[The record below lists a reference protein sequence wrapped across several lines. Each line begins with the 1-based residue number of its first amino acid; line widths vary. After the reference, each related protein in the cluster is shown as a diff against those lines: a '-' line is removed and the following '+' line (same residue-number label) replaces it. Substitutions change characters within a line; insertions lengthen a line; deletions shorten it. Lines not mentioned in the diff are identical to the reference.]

1 MSVIIQKHKE
11 RHITWTLGNIAVIV
25 AVAVNVT
32 PGVITLA
39 VKTKPLKNRKQTRS
53 NKFVPPSVESG

>member
-11 RHITWTLGNIAVIV
+11 RHRPWALGNIAVIV

-32 PGVITLA
+32 PSVITLA
-39 VKTKPLKNRKQTRS
+39 VSTETLKKLKANAK
-53 NKFVPPSVESG
+53 

>member
-11 RHITWTLGNIAVIV
+11 RHGLWALGNIAVIV

-32 PGVITLA
+32 PSVITLA
-39 VKTKPLKNRKQTRS
+39 VSTETLKKLKANAK
-53 NKFVPPSVESG
+53 